1 MSYRAN
7 TSITRKLI
15 QTVQRKKKVIKL
27 YNKMR
32 RHMEFVSV
40 RRAIKNGSMRKKILN
55 ESEKLNDQFLEK
67 QKIIFERYRKI
78 QEMF

>member
-1 MSYRAN
+1 
-7 TSITRKLI
+7 
-15 QTVQRKKKVIKL
+15 
-27 YNKMR
+27 
-32 RHMEFVSV
+32 MEFVSV